1 MRNKQCN
8 GLTPLLTPLWSV
20 LAVIL
25 TLTGCQTQG
34 QPRVMRLALN
44 PDDSTW
50 RLSVD
55 GADHGHT
62 LSSSK
67 LTNEVTR
74 LRPRWGDV
82 LLLSSPPAAGSNQ
95 VKAAEG
101 WLFRCCQSNRVAVN
115 LTYGYTGVDMFSMP
129 AYHWTAPFDNPF
141 DLAKASFFCEGKLVG
156 SGTNGF
162 EKVLGQIASDR
173 PKQVF
178 ILGSMYDTGR
188 SFPPNA
194 SPYEKQRDQLYNVL
208 KAAGTDFIELDPL
221 D

>member
-1 MRNKQCN
+1 M
-8 GLTPLLTPLWSV
+8 LV
-20 LAVIL
+20 AAIL
-25 TLTGCQTQG
+25 VLTGCQTHE
-34 QPRVMRLALN
+34 QPRVLRIALN
-44 PDDSTW
+44 PDGSTW

-55 GADHGHT
+55 GANQGHA

-67 LTNEVTR
+67 LTNDVAR

-82 LLLSSPPAAGSNQ
+82 LLLSSPAAAGSNQ

-115 LTYGYTGVDMFSMP
+115 LTHDYTGVDMFSVP
-129 AYHWTAPFDNPF
+129 AYHWTAPFDYPF
-141 DLAKASFFCEGKLVG
+141 DLAKASFFREGKLVG
-156 SGTNGF
+156 TGTDGF
-162 EKVLGQIASDR
+162 EKMLRQIASDH

-194 SPYEKQRDQLYNVL
+194 SPYEKQRDQLYSVL

-221 D
+221 P